1 MSNPSIPAAFL
12 PPDRLLLGPGPS
24 NAAPSVLKA
33 MQRPLVGHLDPTFIG
48 MMEEIKSMLR
58 YVLQTENE
66 MTFPVSATGSA
77 GMEACFV
84 NLLEPGDEVVIGV
97 NGVFGG
103 RMCDVAERCGATV
116 NRVEAEWGTII
127 EPSAIAAALEG
138 CQPKLVAVV
147 HAETS
152 TGALT
157 PVEKISR
164 LAHDAGALF
173 LLDTVTSLGGCP
185 VAIDNWQVD
194 AAYSGSQKCLSCPPG
209 LAPVSFSPRAMNVL
223 TNRKTKVQSW
233 YLDVNFLASYWGSER
248 VYHHTAPI
256 TMNYALHEAL
266 RLVLEEGLKARWE
279 RHQQAHETLKA
290 GLAKL
295 GLSIISQEGHQLW
308 QLNAVGVPDGADEAG
323 VRARLLSD
331 FGIEVGP
338 GLGPMKGKIWR
349 VGLMG
354 HNATTANVKRF
365 LDALG
370 QCLG

>member
-1 MSNPSIPAAFL
+1 
-12 PPDRLLLGPGPS
+12 
-24 NAAPSVLKA
+24 
-33 MQRPLVGHLDPTFIG
+33 
-48 MMEEIKSMLR
+48 
-58 YVLQTENE
+58 
-66 MTFPVSATGSA
+66 
-77 GMEACFV
+77 
-84 NLLEPGDEVVIGV
+84 
-97 NGVFGG
+97 
-103 RMCDVAERCGATV
+103 
-116 NRVEAEWGTII
+116 
-127 EPSAIAAALEG
+127 
-138 CQPKLVAVV
+138 VAVV

-157 PVEKISR
+157 PVEEISR

-185 VAIDNWQVD
+185 VAIDAWQVD

-209 LAPVSFSPRAMNVL
+209 LAPVSFSPRAMDVI
-223 TNRKTKVQSW
+223 TGRKTKVQSW

-256 TMNYALHEAL
+256 SMNYGLHEAL
-266 RLVLEEGLKARWE
+266 RLVLEEGLEARWA
-279 RHQQAHETLKA
+279 RHQQAHDTLKA

-295 GLSIISQEGHQLW
+295 GLSITSQEGHQLW
-308 QLNAVGVPDGADEAG
+308 QLNAIGVPDGADEAG
-323 VRARLLSD
+323 VRGRLLSD

-354 HNATTANVKRF
+354 HNATPANVERF